1 MSILSYLQMRHDM
14 VAKTLFKKVTRK
26 NYQEVKLTK
35 EISDPEHIQKF
46 GDYERWWNFF
56 IKAVQKVS

>member
-1 MSILSYLQMRHDM
+1 MRHDM

-56 IKAVQKVS
+56 IKTAQKVS